1 MIFSEPKQWYEN
13 VLTESCLLLE
23 NGSHVKN
30 MAHGPLVYITNWESR
45 MLLINLS
52 KERSAVLMNLFYL
65 QLFYITTNVYQDAKG
80 GTKELQKWAFEIF
93 STFLANGAVCIA
105 TTKD

>member
-1 MIFSEPKQWYEN
+1 
-13 VLTESCLLLE
+13 
-23 NGSHVKN
+23 
-30 MAHGPLVYITNWESR
+30 
-45 MLLINLS
+45 MLLINLN
-52 KERSAVLMNLFYL
+52 KERCSMNLFYL